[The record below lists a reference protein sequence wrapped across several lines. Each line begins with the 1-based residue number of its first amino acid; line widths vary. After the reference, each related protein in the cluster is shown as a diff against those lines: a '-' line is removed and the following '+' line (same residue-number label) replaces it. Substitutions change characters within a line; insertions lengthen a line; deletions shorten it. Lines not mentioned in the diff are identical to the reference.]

1 MENTVVIKDEVTG
14 REITLSKDD
23 YEMIAVYVRTKDRH
37 DYAIDVLMNGITG
50 QYRELA
56 NVEEYIINDE
66 KKVDEFSLILDD
78 KINSDTGEIEYGLA
92 EEWIRKESPSC
103 YKAIS
108 NKGTLDEQ
116 EDTVILSDAQAD
128 AINAGKWNGEL
139 VTVYDTV
146 ISTEFISELQF
157 VGVYDLD

>member
-1 MENTVVIKDEVTG
+1 MENMIEIKDEVTG
-14 REITLSKDD
+14 RGIKLSKDD
-23 YEMIAVYVRTKDRH
+23 YEMIAAYVRAKDRH

-50 QYRELA
+50 QYRDLA

-78 KINSDTGEIEYGLA
+78 KINSDTGEIEYSLA
-92 EEWIRKESPSC
+92 EEWIRKESPSF
-103 YKAIS
+103 YKAEF
-108 NKGTLDEQ
+108 EQ
-116 EDTVILSDAQAD
+116 EDTVILGDAQAD

-157 VGVYDLD
+157 VGVYDMD

>member
-1 MENTVVIKDEVTG
+1 MENMIEIKDEVTG
-14 REITLSKDD
+14 RGIKLSKDD
-23 YEMIAVYVRTKDRH
+23 YEMIAAYVRAKDRH

-50 QYRELA
+50 QYRDLA

-78 KINSDTGEIEYGLA
+78 KINSDTGEIEYSLA
-92 EEWIRKESPSC
+92 EEWIRKESPSF

-108 NKGTLDEQ
+108 NKGTEFEQ
-116 EDTVILSDAQAD
+116 EDTVILGDAQAD
-128 AINAGKWNGEL
+128 AIRAGKWKGDLE
-139 VTVYDTV
+139 TVDDYV

-157 VGVYDLD
+157 VSVYDMD

>member
-23 YEMIAVYVRTKDRH
+23 YEMIAAYVRTKDRH

-50 QYRELA
+50 QYRDLA

-78 KINSDTGEIEYGLA
+78 KINSDTGEIEYSLA

>member
-23 YEMIAVYVRTKDRH
+23 YEMIAAYVRTKDRH

-50 QYRELA
+50 QYRDLA

-78 KINSDTGEIEYGLA
+78 KINSDTGEIEYSLA

-157 VGVYDLD
+157 VGVYDMD

>member
-1 MENTVVIKDEVTG
+1 MENTVEIKDEVTG
-14 REITLSKDD
+14 REIKLSKDD
-23 YEMIAVYVRTKDRH
+23 YEMIAAYVRTKDRH

-50 QYRELA
+50 QYRDLA

-78 KINSDTGEIEYGLA
+78 KINSDTGEIEYSLA

-108 NKGTLDEQ
+108 NKGTEFEQ

-128 AINAGKWNGEL
+128 AIRTGKWKGDLE
-139 VTVYDTV
+139 TVDDYV

-157 VGVYDLD
+157 VGVYDMD